1 MMNEARRNKIE
12 EICESLTRD
21 EAIELFKMLLVEN
34 ETLKRLCD
42 ESCHLVTTIYE
53 SVGSFLSC
61 NYDD

>member
-1 MMNEARRNKIE
+1 MNETRRNEIEKI
-12 EICESLTRD
+12 CDTLTRE

>member
-1 MMNEARRNKIE
+1 MNETKIN
-12 EICESLTRD
+12 EIEKVCETLTRE